1 LDAKSLLIYQMILN
15 MKNIFTLLVA
25 GLLGSSAF
33 ANNITLTLPA
43 NNGYQVLIDG
53 SNVNGNNYSNNTVY
67 LSNLQY
73 GQHSIE
79 VYRIKSG
86 LFGNKRSLV
95 YSTAF
100 NSSPQYDLD
109 ITVDNNGRVQMYQSA
124 NNSYGKNGRGNNQGG
139 YGNNGNWEKK
149 KHKDR
154 DRDGDD
160 DDDRGSR
167 NGNYGNNGGYDNRG
181 NNGGYNNNNYR
192 QPMNDYDF
200 NQFLQ
205 GIQRQWTGKLS
216 SARNGISSNYFSTYQ
231 VKQVLQLF
239 SSESDR
245 LDLAKVSYR
254 NLVDQQN
261 FRQLYNLFSYQGQS
275 ELDRYIQSGR
285 Y

>member
-1 LDAKSLLIYQMILN
+1 
-15 MKNIFTLLVA
+15 MKNIFTLLIA
-25 GLLGSSAF
+25 GLLTSSAF

-43 NNGYQVLIDG
+43 NNSYQVLIDG
-53 SNVNGNNYSNNTVY
+53 RNVNGDNYSNNTVY
-67 LSNLQY
+67 LSNRQY
-73 GQHSIE
+73 GQHSME
-79 VYRIKSG
+79 VYRVKSG
-86 LFGNKRSLV
+86 LFGKKNNLV

-109 ITVDNNGRVQMYQSA
+109 ITVDNSGRVQMYQSA
-124 NNSYGKNGRGNNQGG
+124 NNSYGKNGRGNDQGG
-139 YGNNGNWEKK
+139 YGNNRKWEKK

-154 DRDGDD
+154 DRDGDE
-160 DDDRGSR
+160 DDDRGYSR
-167 NGNYGNNGGYDNRG
+167 NGNNGDYNNGSYDNRS
-181 NNGGYNNNNYR
+181 NNGGYNNGGYNNNYR

-216 SARNGISSNYFSTYQ
+216 SARNGISSNYFSTNQ

-239 SSESDR
+239 SSETDR
-245 LDLAKVSYR
+245 LDLAKLSYR

-261 FRQLYNLFSYQGQS
+261 FRQLYNLFSYQAQS
-275 ELDRYIQSGR
+275 DLDRYIQGGR